1 MITENV
7 MLRSD
12 LKKQLQHLSIDTDK
26 YISTMLIDG
35 AEYILQNDIKISE
48 ISSTGDCVQFTMKID
63 ADLKNK
69 IKGFCLDREV
79 RIKDFWNESAYIVLR
94 KKGVFE

>member
-26 YISTMLIDG
+26 YISVMLIEG
-35 AEYILQNDIKISE
+35 AKYILYNDVEVSRVSIND
-48 ISSTGDCVQFTMKID
+48 TCVQFTMKID
-63 ADLKNK
+63 EILKDR
-69 IKGFCLDREV
+69 IKDFCSEKEIK
-79 RIKDFWNESAYIVLR
+79 IKDFWNESAYIVLQ

>member
-26 YISTMLIDG
+26 YISVMLIEG
-35 AEYILQNDIKISE
+35 AKYILYNDAEVSRVSIND
-48 ISSTGDCVQFTMKID
+48 TCVQFTMKID
-63 ADLKNK
+63 EILKDR
-69 IKGFCLDREV
+69 IKDFCSEKEIK
-79 RIKDFWNESAYIVLR
+79 IKDFWNESAYIVLQ

>member
-26 YISTMLIDG
+26 YISTMLLDG
-35 AEYILQNDIKISE
+35 AKYILNNNIKISE
-48 ISSTGDCVQFTMKID
+48 ISSTDNCVQFTMKID
-63 ADLKNK
+63 ANLKNE
-69 IKGFCLDREV
+69 IKSFCFDKNV
-79 RIKDFWNESAYIVLR
+79 KIKDFWNESAYIVLN
-94 KKGVFE
+94 KKGVLE

>member
-1 MITENV
+1 

-26 YISTMLIDG
+26 YISVMLIEG
-35 AEYILQNDIKISE
+35 AKYILYNDAEVSRVSIND
-48 ISSTGDCVQFTMKID
+48 TCVQFTMKID
-63 ADLKNK
+63 EILKDR
-69 IKGFCLDREV
+69 IKDFCSEKEIK
-79 RIKDFWNESAYIVLR
+79 IKDFWNESAYIVLQ

>member
-35 AEYILQNDIKISE
+35 AKYILHNNTKISK
-48 ISSTGDCVQFTMKID
+48 ISSSDDCVQFTMKID
-63 ADLKNK
+63 AELKNK
-69 IKGFCLDREV
+69 IKGFCLDKDV
-79 RIKDFWNESAYIVLR
+79 KIKDFWNESAYIVLS
-94 KKGVFE
+94 KEGVFE

>member
-26 YISTMLIDG
+26 YISVMLIEG
-35 AEYILQNDIKISE
+35 AKYILYNDTEVSRVSVNDACI
-48 ISSTGDCVQFTMKID
+48 QFTMKID
-63 ADLKNK
+63 ENLKNR
-69 IKGFCLDREV
+69 IKDFCSDKEV
-79 RIKDFWNESAYIVLR
+79 KIKDFWNESAYIVLQ

>member
-12 LKKQLQHLSIDTDK
+12 LKKQLQHLSIDVDK
-26 YISTMLIDG
+26 YISIMLIEG
-35 AEYILQNDIKISE
+35 AQYILDNDVNVSKVSVDDTCI
-48 ISSTGDCVQFTMKID
+48 QFTMKIEEE
-63 ADLKNK
+63 LKNR
-69 IKGFCLDREV
+69 IKVFCLDKEIK
-79 RIKDFWNESAYIVLR
+79 IKDFWNESAYIVLQ